1 MKPSVS
7 KSLKGRVFPT
17 VAQILEELEK
27 DFRVSDIEKKEEEA
41 PSGEEVIL
49 EVLARAADDYKFL
62 ARLADDPSEA
72 LKEYE
77 HDLTWEQ
84 RAALACGD
92 RPRIESWVGKLDKR
106 LGTWCKCRSEQE
118 KW

>member
-1 MKPSVS
+1 MKHSVS
-7 KSLKGRVFPT
+7 KSQQGRIFPT
-17 VAQILEELEK
+17 VAQILEELER
-27 DFRVSDIEKKEEEA
+27 DLTVSDTDKKEEEA
-41 PSGEEVIL
+41 PSGKEVIL

-72 LKEYE
+72 LKEYA
-77 HDLTWEQ
+77 HHLTWEQ
-84 RAALACGD
+84 RAALASGD
-92 RPRIESWVGKLDKR
+92 RPKLESWVGKLDKR